1 MDRPEERL
9 DAASSPMKAKGVG
22 RVRHLRRGGRGGELR
37 LQRHGCP
44 RHGKR
49 RRVPLAAGRAKVW
62 RGSAR
67 KSGRTDCYRPACRG
81 FWVDHPTSEAV
92 QLAAPADMMTCW

>member
-1 MDRPEERL
+1 MT
-9 DAASSPMKAKGVG
+9 
-22 RVRHLRRGGRGGELR
+22 
-37 LQRHGCP
+37 LQRRVLPGTGLLRARRIGWGVHRARALCRVGP
-44 RHGKR
+44 RLLRHPPHDHGKR